1 MDPNAWT
8 AWKKNKLETS
18 VLKPDNQQLKLN
30 RNPAYW
36 NRDIRQPRQM
46 DEDVRNKPHPVSCR
60 QEKSVL
66 ALDCNSAPSGSA
78 PFANRN
84 RRQTNAGK
92 GNDV

>member
-1 MDPNAWT
+1 
-8 AWKKNKLETS
+8 
-18 VLKPDNQQLKLN
+18 
-30 RNPAYW
+30 
-36 NRDIRQPRQM
+36 M
-46 DEDVRNKPHPVSCR
+46 DEDIRSKPHPVFCR

-66 ALDCNSAPSGSA
+66 ALGCNSAPSGSA